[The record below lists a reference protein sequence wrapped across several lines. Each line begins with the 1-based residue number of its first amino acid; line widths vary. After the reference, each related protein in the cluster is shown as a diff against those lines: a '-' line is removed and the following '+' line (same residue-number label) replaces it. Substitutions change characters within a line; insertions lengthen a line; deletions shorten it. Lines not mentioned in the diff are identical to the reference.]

1 MKLQKTSSRLT
12 QILCLAL
19 AAVMLVMTLAGCG
32 SESPAAIIVGD
43 VRISSNMFCYWMSRY
58 KAMFL
63 YAYFGTTTDN
73 SQYWTARARRRRDRR
88 GLPRGARHLE
98 HQIERRLPEAL

>member
-73 SQYWTARARRRRDRR
+73 A
-88 GLPRGARHLE
+88 
-98 HQIERRLPEAL
+98 